1 VTLSNLWYA
10 ICKGGT
16 SAPCP
21 FQYEHNITDGQPSIS
36 SSAENT
42 MMDAAQAVQM
52 HERIV
57 SFLYGCKTKVG
68 ERGIRLS
75 GREEVAG
82 GNYKDMVKDP

>member
-1 VTLSNLWYA
+1 
-10 ICKGGT
+10 
-16 SAPCP
+16 
-21 FQYEHNITDGQPSIS
+21 
-36 SSAENT
+36 